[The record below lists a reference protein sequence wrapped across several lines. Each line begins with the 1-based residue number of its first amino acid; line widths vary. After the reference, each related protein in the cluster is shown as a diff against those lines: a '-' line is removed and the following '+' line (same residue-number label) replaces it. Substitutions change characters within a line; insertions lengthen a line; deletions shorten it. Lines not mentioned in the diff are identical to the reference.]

1 MDAGAADPN
10 LLSMSAGKSVER
22 LRDTPDAGAAVH
34 IVDTEGEN
42 SHKNGMR
49 GVRIG
54 R

>member
-34 IVDTEGEN
+34 IVDSEGE
-42 SHKNGMR
+42 SCHGDWMR
-49 GVRIG
+49 VAVIR